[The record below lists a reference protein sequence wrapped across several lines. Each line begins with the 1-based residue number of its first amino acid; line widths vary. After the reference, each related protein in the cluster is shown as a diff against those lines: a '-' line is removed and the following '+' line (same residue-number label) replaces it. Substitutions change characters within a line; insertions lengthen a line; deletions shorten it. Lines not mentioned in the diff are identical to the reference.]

1 PGVANKPGAA
11 GRGGGRMEP
20 VLDSAR
26 AVGRRDGDTPAD
38 KAIIGHLLPLRSEKA
53 GVRHQPALPFAKV
66 PAFMTELRKM
76 QGLPARLLEL
86 IILTGMRLDAVRP
99 ARCTEFDLGTA
110 VPVWVIPQ

>member
-1 PGVANKPGAA
+1 RLVQDRRVRASR
-11 GRGGGRMEP
+11 GRGRSETVP
-20 VLDSAR
+20 PSPR

-53 GVRHQPALPFAKV
+53 GIRHQPALPFARL

-76 QGLPARLLEL
+76 PGLPARLLEL

-99 ARCTEFDLGTA
+99 ARCAEFNLSAA
-110 VPVWVIPQ
+110 V